1 MARIETRGVNLLRGN
16 PENAVKKLAWP
27 LMLSM
32 IVVSL
37 YSIIDSFWIAGLGVN
52 PTSLPIG
59 FVVPL
64 GYLIISIGTSLGA
77 GITAVVSKY
86 IGEKNDEMADNA
98 AIPFQFDCLYLL
110 QLLLQSF
117 FHSF

>member
-37 YSIIDSFWIAGLGVN
+37 YSIIDSFWIAGLGVDQ
-52 PTSLPIG
+52 LAAIG

-98 AIPFQFDCLYLL
+98 AIHSILL
-110 QLLLQSF
+110 SILTSF
-117 FHSF
+117 IT